1 MRHASILLV
10 EDEALIRMMLVE
22 MLEELGHKVVAEA
35 ATVDEGRSLAEHAA
49 YDLAILDINLQGTNC
64 GPIATAVVDRGVPLL
79 FLSGYGS
86 AGVPAGHEGVR
97 VVNKPC
103 TIEFLKLAIERC
115 LEEHSAQQSGDEV
128 NKTS

>member
-1 MRHASILLV
+1 MNGVSILLV
-10 EDEALIRMMLVE
+10 EDEALIRMMLVG
-22 MLEELGHKVVAEA
+22 MIEELGHSVVAEA
-35 ATVDEGRSLAEHAA
+35 GNCGEGQSLAKSAA

-64 GPIATAVVDRGVPLL
+64 GPIAKTVVDRGLPLL

-86 AGVPAGHEGVR
+86 AGVPAGYEGVR

-115 LEEHSAQQSGDEV
+115 LAEHSTQQSSDEV
-128 NKTS
+128 TKTS